1 MKTNNAIYINRKK
14 IIKKSLN
21 KRNITYKCIFHCPIN
36 LNDCINSI
44 DLFEDKVIFGTLM
57 GDVFLCRVDENKLN
71 GKTFPKTSIK
81 KESKNSLISLN
92 KSQNIENDV
101 SNIKLNNNN
110 ANNKCDCIKLS
121 IENNN
126 ENDYNSEDNNYNYN
140 VKIYNKKKKNSNLKN
155 NANNNENRNYTY
167 ENNDDDYDE
176 DEDEDENKYENKLVN
191 KNMGKTQSNQKDG
204 IKDKI
209 DKLDTKLFNEK
220 LEQNSS
226 RSNNNCIKFPQI
238 TKLINRAKEN
248 IPCLE
253 FENNDIISISI
264 GDLEVL
270 RLENMSTFNINDKN
284 STYNY
289 SKLRNY
295 KTENEHIEFCETCTC
310 MICNS
315 CFLIVF
321 SHYGNFNSIL
331 EVKEIKYE
339 NKNLKEYEIIKGTIK
354 MSNYAVPFDFDGDQ
368 FLFLDYISK
377 TERTINVIYTASKKA
392 EYYYLI
398 KDKKFGH
405 ISHMK
410 LLPDNK
416 IFLIRNNVE
425 CEIHIMNNDFEEIE
439 KWSHIGEDVISCF
452 ILKNNNINNINNLI
466 DEEDDENTQDANKK
480 DSKINIYKFFTKNA
494 ESNNNNNALNSKR
507 NLLNSNKTINIKPFN
522 SDILSINK
530 NTNTK
535 QEKNLISSNEK
546 NYIYTDN
553 NNNITLKKKNL
564 IINNNMPSLNPSF
577 DNSSRREINF
587 TPENKRFTS
596 NRNSNSN
603 SDSKN
608 LKLITSENKKKTL
621 NKNSISSIE
630 IYGRKKNQNQIKNG
644 MERPTLQNGSNF
656 ENDEGQTIINSKDNK
671 INYSVITLDKDG
683 KVNVFRNKK
692 QKTLFNMYNINN
704 IDDKYKKMEFFSVG
718 FPYYIVVNEL
728 YFCIT
733 TDHGLFVI
741 SRNFD

>member
-1 MKTNNAIYINRKK
+1 MKTNNAIYINRTK
-14 IIKKSLN
+14 IKKKPLN
-21 KRNITYKCIFHCPIN
+21 KKNITFKCIFHCPIN

-44 DLFEDKVIFGTLM
+44 DLFEDKVVFGTLM

-71 GKTFPKTSIK
+71 GRTFPKIPTKKDNKNTS
-81 KESKNSLISLN
+81 LSLN
-92 KSQNIENDV
+92 KSQSIENDE

-126 ENDYNSEDNNYNYN
+126 ENDYNSDDNYNNN
-140 VKIYNKKKKNSNLKN
+140 VKIFNKKKKNSNLRN
-155 NANNNENRNYTY
+155 NGNNNNNNENKNYTY
-167 ENNDDDYDE
+167 ENNMDDDE
-176 DEDEDENKYENKLVN
+176 DEDEDENKYEKKLVN
-191 KNMGKTQSNQKDG
+191 KNMGKTQSNQKNG

-209 DKLDTKLFNEK
+209 DELDTKLFNEK
-220 LEQNSS
+220 QEQNSS
-226 RSNNNCIKFPQI
+226 RSGNSCIKFPQI

-253 FENNDIISISI
+253 FENNDVISISV

-295 KTENEHIEFCETCTC
+295 KTENEHIEFCETSTC

-321 SHYGNFNSIL
+321 SQFGNFNSNL
-331 EVKEIKYE
+331 EVKNIKYE
-339 NKNLKEYEIIKGTIK
+339 NKNLKEYEIIKGSIK

-377 TERTINVIYTASKKA
+377 DERTINVIYTASKK
-392 EYYYLI
+392 ESYYYLI

-410 LLPDNK
+410 LLSDNK
-416 IFLIRNNVE
+416 IFLCRNNVE
-425 CEIHIMNNDFEEIE
+425 CEIHAMNNEFEVIE
-439 KWSHIGEDVISCF
+439 KWTHIGEDVISSF
-452 ILKNNNINNINNLI
+452 VLKNKDITNLI
-466 DEEDDENTQDANKK
+466 DNEDNKNTQEINQKDA
-480 DSKINIYKFFTKNA
+480 KINIYKFFTNGVD
-494 ESNNNNNALNSKR
+494 NNNNASNSKR
-507 NLLNSNKTINIKPFN
+507 VLINSNKTINIKPFN
-522 SDILSINK
+522 ADVLSINK
-530 NTNTK
+530 KNNKK
-535 QEKNLISSNEK
+535 QEKQLISSNDK
-546 NYIYTDN
+546 NYIHTDN
-553 NNNITLKKKNL
+553 NNNITFKKKNL
-564 IINNNMPSLNPSF
+564 IINNNIPSLNPSF

-596 NRNSNSN
+596 NRNSKSS

-608 LKLITSENKKKTL
+608 LHIITSESKKKTG

-630 IYGRKKNQNQIKNG
+630 IYGKKKNQNSIKNG
-644 MERPTLQNGSNF
+644 MERPTIQNGSNL
-656 ENDEGQTIINSKDNK
+656 ENDDQTFINNK
-671 INYSVITLDKDG
+671 ENAINYSIITLDKDG
-683 KVNVFRNKK
+683 KVNAYCNKK
-692 QKTLFNMYNINN
+692 QKTIFNIYNISN
-704 IDDKYKKMEFFSVG
+704 INDKYKKMEFFSVG

>member
-1 MKTNNAIYINRKK
+1 MKTNNAIYINRAK
-14 IIKKSLN
+14 IKN
-21 KRNITYKCIFHCPIN
+21 KPINRKNITYKCIFHCPIN

-44 DLFEDKVIFGTLM
+44 DLFEDKVVFGTLM

-71 GKTFPKTSIK
+71 GKVFPKIPAK
-81 KESKNSLISLN
+81 KESKNSLLSLN
-92 KSQNIENDV
+92 KTQSIENDE

-121 IENNN
+121 IGNNN
-126 ENDYNSEDNNYNYN
+126 ENDYNYDDNNYNNN
-140 VKIYNKKKKNSNLKN
+140 VKIFNKKKKNNNLKN
-155 NANNNENRNYTY
+155 NMNNNNENRNYTY
-167 ENNDDDYDE
+167 ENNMDDDDDDE
-176 DEDEDENKYENKLVN
+176 EEDENKYEKKLVN
-191 KNMGKTQSNQKDG
+191 KNMGKTQSNKKDG
-204 IKDKI
+204 VKNKI
-209 DKLDTKLFNEK
+209 DELDTKLFIEK
-220 LEQNSS
+220 QEQNSS
-226 RSNNNCIKFPQI
+226 RNFNKSVKFPQI

-253 FENNDIISISI
+253 FENNDVISISV

-315 CFLIVF
+315 CYLIVF
-321 SHYGNFNSIL
+321 SQYGNFNSIL
-331 EVKEIKYE
+331 EVKDIKYE
-339 NKNLKEYEIIKGTIK
+339 NKNLKEYDVIKGTIK

-377 TERTINVIYTASKKA
+377 NERTINVIYTASKK
-392 EYYYLI
+392 ENYYYLI

-416 IFLIRNNVE
+416 IFLCRNNVE
-425 CEIHIMNNDFEEIE
+425 CEIHAMNNEFEVIE
-439 KWSHIGEDVISCF
+439 KWSHIGEDVISSF
-452 ILKNNNINNINNLI
+452 VLKNKNINNLI
-466 DEEDDENTQDANKK
+466 DDETDENTQEINKK
-480 DSKINIYKFFTKNA
+480 DGKINIYKFFTNNID
-494 ESNNNNNALNSKR
+494 NNNNDVLNSKR
-507 NLLNSNKTINIKPFN
+507 VLLNSNKTINIKPFN
-522 SDILSINK
+522 ADVLSINK
-530 NTNTK
+530 KTNNK

-546 NYIYTDN
+546 NYIHTDN
-553 NNNITLKKKNL
+553 NVNITFKKKNL
-564 IINNNMPSLNPSF
+564 IINNNMPSLNPSY

-596 NRNSNSN
+596 NRNSKS
-603 SDSKN
+603 SSGSKN
-608 LKLITSENKKKTL
+608 LYLITSESKKKPV

-630 IYGRKKNQNQIKNG
+630 IYGKKKKQTPIKNG

-656 ENDEGQTIINSKDNK
+656 KNDEDQTIINNKENK
-671 INYSVITLDKDG
+671 INYSIITLDKDG
-683 KVNVFRNKK
+683 KVNVFCNKK
-692 QKTLFNMYNINN
+692 QKTIFNMYNIGN

>member
-1 MKTNNAIYINRKK
+1 MKTNNAIYINRTKLK
-14 IIKKSLN
+14 NKPINQKNISYKS
-21 KRNITYKCIFHCPIN
+21 IFHCPIN

-44 DLFEDKVIFGTLM
+44 DLFEDKVVFGTLM

-71 GKTFPKTSIK
+71 GTTYPKAPAK
-81 KESKNSLISLN
+81 KESKNSLLSLN
-92 KSQNIENDV
+92 KTQSIENDE

-126 ENDYNSEDNNYNYN
+126 ENDDNYDDNNYNNN
-140 VKIYNKKKKNSNLKN
+140 VKIFNKKKKKKNSNLRN
-155 NANNNENRNYTY
+155 NVNNNNNENRNYTY
-167 ENNDDDYDE
+167 EKNMDDDDDE
-176 DEDEDENKYENKLVN
+176 EEDENKYEKKLVN
-191 KNMGKTQSNQKDG
+191 KNMGKTQSHQNDG
-204 IKDKI
+204 VKDKI
-209 DKLDTKLFNEK
+209 DELDTKLFNEK
-220 LEQNSS
+220 KEQNSN
-226 RSNNNCIKFPQI
+226 RSSNKNLKFPQI

-253 FENNDIISISI
+253 FENNDVISISV

-321 SHYGNFNSIL
+321 SQYGNFNSTL
-331 EVKEIKYE
+331 EVKDIKYE
-339 NKNLKEYEIIKGTIK
+339 NKNLKEYEIIKGSIK

-377 TERTINVIYTASKKA
+377 DERTINVIYTASKK
-392 EYYYLI
+392 ENYSYFI

-416 IFLIRNNVE
+416 IFLCRNNVE
-425 CEIHIMNNDFEEIE
+425 CEIHIMNNEFELIE
-439 KWSHIGEDVISCF
+439 KWSHFGEDVISSF
-452 ILKNNNINNINNLI
+452 VLKNKIISNLI
-466 DEEDDENTQDANKK
+466 DEETDENTQEIDKK
-480 DSKINIYKFFTKNA
+480 ESKINIYKFFRNNMD
-494 ESNNNNNALNSKR
+494 NNNNGLNSKR
-507 NLLNSNKTINIKPFN
+507 VLLNSNKTINIKPFN
-522 SDILSINK
+522 EDVLSINK
-530 NTNTK
+530 KTNNK

-546 NYIYTDN
+546 NYIHTDN
-553 NNNITLKKKNL
+553 NYNITFKKKNL
-564 IINNNMPSLNPSF
+564 IINNYMPSLNPSF

-596 NRNSNSN
+596 NINSKSSN
-603 SDSKN
+603 DSKN
-608 LKLITSENKKKTL
+608 LHLYTSGNKKKTL
-621 NKNSISSIE
+621 IKNSISSIE
-630 IYGRKKNQNQIKNG
+630 IYGKKNQNPNKNG
-644 MERPTLQNGSNF
+644 IERPTLQNGSNF
-656 ENDEGQTIINSKDNK
+656 ENDEDLTIINNKENK
-671 INYSVITLDKDG
+671 INYSIITLDKDG
-683 KVNVFRNKK
+683 KVNVFHNKK
-692 QKTLFNMYNINN
+692 QKTLFNIYNIKN

-741 SRNFD
+741 SRDLD